1 MLTSHQPQGQTS
13 VGSPA
18 GASRTSD
25 RRLETNARRLRAV
38 EATLPSTFVLV
49 NIPQARLWMVRDG
62 RVEGSMRVI
71 VGQARQPTPE
81 MTTEL
86 THVVLNP
93 RWNLPQDLVRTRLAS
108 AAARSGGRSLSNAG
122 YEVMSGWDDD
132 ATPVPAGEIDWR
144 AVAEGRLEVPV
155 RQKPGPANAMGSAK
169 FVMTNDAGIYLH
181 DSPDRHLFSRAR
193 RTLSAGCVRVEDYGR
208 LVNFL
213 IRHPLPPVPEAG
225 RPTYVRL
232 GEPMPIYLTYITAL
246 SSDTGP
252 MLFPDPYGLD
262 I

>member
-1 MLTSHQPQGQTS
+1 MQDPRGQ
-13 VGSPA
+13 
-18 GASRTSD
+18 ASARGTPD

-38 EATLPSTFVLV
+38 EATLPPTFVLV

-62 RVEGSMRVI
+62 RIEGSMRVV
-71 VGQARQPTPE
+71 VGQARQPTPQ

-93 RWNLPQDLVRTRLAS
+93 RWNLPQDVVRTRLAP
-108 AAARSGGRSLSNAG
+108 AAARSRGRSISKAG

-132 ATPVPAGEIDWR
+132 ATPVSAGEIDWW
-144 AVAEGRLEVPV
+144 AVAAGRLEVPV

-193 RTLSAGCVRVEDYGR
+193 RTLSAGCVRVEDYRR
-208 LVNFL
+208 LVDFL
-213 IRHPLPPVPEAG
+213 VPHPLPPVRDAG

-232 GEPMPIYLTYITAL
+232 GKPMPIYLTYITAL
-246 SSDTGP
+246 ASDTGP

-262 I
+262 V